1 MTNFSKKMN
10 GQFFQ
15 KKANAVWRKT
25 NGQTF
30 RKTVEKKQN
39 SVLRNRAMN
48 SKDERTFAFCSTTRF
63 RYDLGRKYLIK
74 E

>member
-1 MTNFSKKMN
+1 MTNFSKKTN

-39 SVLRNRAMN
+39 SVLRKGHLPFVLRHVLDMIWEEN
-48 SKDERTFAFCSTTRF
+48 
-63 RYDLGRKYLIK
+63 I
-74 E
+74 